1 MVKPSGTSGF
11 FQVRAN
17 EQGDISGAF
26 VPTPYSTEKAEIE
39 RQMVVS
45 FISSMNKNLAT
56 SCEEFF
62 LSNPKQNQE
71 NNIDFTVDSPN
82 GLAYLELMEIA
93 SLKGP
98 YTTASSSYKPY
109 EFAKAVLAGIKQKS
123 DHYAGT
129 QGRDIFLLLYV
140 THWSFIPS
148 SSTLACLR
156 YWLARQS
163 HRFRA
168 IFSFYLLDPSE
179 GVPQWIFPYP
189 PDLLCSFDPEVIRD
203 DVCLNLDPRKFEVDV
218 GK

>member
-93 SLKGP
+93 PLKGP
-98 YTTASSSYKPY
+98 YTTAPSSYKPY

-129 QGRDIFLLLYV
+129 QGRDIFLLLYI

-148 SSTLACLR
+148 SSTLACL
-156 YWLARQS
+156 LAVLVGSAIAQVQS
-163 HRFRA
+163 D
-168 IFSFYLLDPSE
+168 IFVLPTRPERRCPPVD
-179 GVPQWIFPYP
+179 FPVSSGSAV
-189 PDLLCSFDPEVIRD
+189 LVRS
-203 DVCLNLDPRKFEVDV
+203 
-218 GK
+218 

>member
-39 RQMVVS
+39 RQMIVS

-56 SCEEFF
+56 SGEEFF

-93 SLKGP
+93 PLKGP
-98 YTTASSSYKPY
+98 YTTAPSIYKPY
-109 EFAKAVLAGIKQKS
+109 EFAKAVLAGIKKKS
-123 DHYAGT
+123 DHYART
-129 QGRDIFLLLYV
+129 HGRDIFLLLYV

-156 YWLARQS
+156 YWLARES

-168 IFSFYLLDPSE
+168 VFSFYLLDPSE

-203 DVCLNLDPRKFEVDV
+203 DVCLNLDPRKFEVNV
-218 GK
+218 EK

>member
-56 SCEEFF
+56 SCEELF

-93 SLKGP
+93 PLKGP

-109 EFAKAVLAGIKQKS
+109 EFARLFLPESSKNRITMPRPKGETFSYSSTSRTGPSFPL
-123 DHYAGT
+123 H
-129 QGRDIFLLLYV
+129 RLLLACVIGWLGNRTGSERYFR
-140 THWSFIPS
+140 FI
-148 SSTLACLR
+148 
-156 YWLARQS
+156 Y
-163 HRFRA
+163 
-168 IFSFYLLDPSE
+168 
-179 GVPQWIFPYP
+179 
-189 PDLLCSFDPEVIRD
+189 
-203 DVCLNLDPRKFEVDV
+203 
-218 GK
+218 